1 MQEDIRIDSYNRP
14 FLQVPSCMYDFLA
27 SFSCMAYACGLLVI
41 IFHWHGGMPGLIMD
55 LLSLL
60 ISWIAMVLWVLLFFF
75 GWFSCSFGCGLSY

>member
-1 MQEDIRIDSYNRP
+1 
-14 FLQVPSCMYDFLA
+14 MYDFLA

-75 GWFSCSFGCGLSY
+75 WLVLMFLWLWVELLVLGDLVGQTL